1 MPLSHHTYPAIP
13 YCIIFPF
20 LAYCGQFFLNLL
32 TMTLTNKFL
41 LFALREKEFNCV
53 IITKRING
61 YFCEEK
67 KLHQKPHSRP
77 SAMVFKKRLLYGLF
91 LKGSRRVNS
100 VKILNFIVF
109 STLKFDEKTCFVVFF
124 FMSENFCSKNIFFIK
139 WVGKVTKIWHLLFMR
154 ICFFCMKN

>member
-1 MPLSHHTYPAIP
+1 MQLNSYIVHCNFISPLTLIQQFHIALFFH
-13 YCIIFPF
+13 F

-41 LFALREKEFNCV
+41 LFALQEKEFNCV
-53 IITKRING
+53 IITKRIPG

-100 VKILNFIVF
+100 VKILNFIIFLHRNLMRKVVLWYFF
-109 STLKFDEKTCFVVFF
+109 S
-124 FMSENFCSKNIFFIK
+124 
-139 WVGKVTKIWHLLFMR
+139 
-154 ICFFCMKN
+154 

>member
-1 MPLSHHTYPAIP
+1 MQINSYIVDCNFIAPVTPIQQFSIALFFH
-13 YCIIFPF
+13 F
-20 LAYCGQFFLNLL
+20 LAYYGQFFLNLL

-77 SAMVFKKRLLYGLF
+77 SAMVFKKRLLLYGLF

-109 STLKFDEKTCFVVFF
+109 PTRKFDEKSCFVVFF
-124 FMSENFCSKNIFFIK
+124 FHE
-139 WVGKVTKIWHLLFMR
+139 
-154 ICFFCMKN
+154 